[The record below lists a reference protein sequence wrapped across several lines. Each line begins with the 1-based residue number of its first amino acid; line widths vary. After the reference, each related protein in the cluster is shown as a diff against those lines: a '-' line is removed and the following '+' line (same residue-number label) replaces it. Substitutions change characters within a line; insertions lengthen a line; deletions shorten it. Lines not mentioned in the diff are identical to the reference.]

1 MTKIIT
7 IDGPSGSGKGTVSRL
22 IASKLSFN
30 YLDSGALYRALSV
43 SSARHGVNLR
53 NIKGLVD
60 LVEHMDVRFEMDD
73 GNFQMFLDE
82 INVSDEMRT
91 EDAGVRAS
99 KIAFYP
105 EIRESLLKRQ
115 RKFAFGVGLVADGR
129 DMGTV
134 VFPEADLKIYLTA
147 SIEERAQRRYK
158 ELIDKGEDV
167 SLRALA
173 EQVRARDERDM
184 NREVSPLVAAED
196 AIELDSSLMNAKEVL
211 ETVLHIIDFKGL
223 VSF

>member
-73 GNFQMFLDE
+73 GNFQIFLDE
-82 INVSDEMRT
+82 INVTDEMRT
-91 EDAGVRAS
+91 EDTGARAS

-147 SIEERAQRRYK
+147 SIEERAQRRHK

-173 EQVRARDERDM
+173 KQVRDRDARDM
-184 NREVSPLVAAED
+184 NREVSPLIAADDAVTIDTSEMAVARVLNYV
-196 AIELDSSLMNAKEVL
+196 IELVHAKRL
-211 ETVLHIIDFKGL
+211 I
-223 VSF
+223 

>member
-173 EQVRARDERDM
+173 KQVRDRDARDM
-184 NREVSPLVAAED
+184 NREVSPLVAADD
-196 AIELDSSLMNAKEVL
+196 AVTIDTSEMTVARVLSSIFELVHAKRL
-211 ETVLHIIDFKGL
+211 I
-223 VSF
+223 

>member
-22 IASKLSFN
+22 IALKLAFN

-73 GNFQMFLDE
+73 GNFQIFLDE
-82 INVSDEMRT
+82 INVTDEMRT
-91 EDAGVRAS
+91 EDAGARAS

-147 SIEERAQRRYK
+147 SIEERAQRRHK

-173 EQVRARDERDM
+173 KQVRDRDARDM
-184 NREVSPLVAAED
+184 NREVSPLIAADDAVTIDTSEMAVARVLNYV
-196 AIELDSSLMNAKEVL
+196 IELVHAKRL
-211 ETVLHIIDFKGL
+211 I
-223 VSF
+223 

>member
-22 IASKLSFN
+22 IASKLAFN

-60 LVEHMDVRFEMDD
+60 LVEHMDVRFEMDY

-82 INVSDEMRT
+82 INVTDEMRT

-167 SLRALA
+167 SLPALA
-173 EQVRARDERDM
+173 RQVRDRDARDM
-184 NREVSPLVAAED
+184 NREVSPLIAADDAVTIDTSEMSVARVLNS
-196 AIELDSSLMNAKEVL
+196 IFELVRAKRL
-211 ETVLHIIDFKGL
+211 I
-223 VSF
+223 

>member
-1 MTKIIT
+1 MTKVIT
-7 IDGPSGSGKGTVSRL
+7 IDGPSGSGKGTISRL
-22 IASKLSFN
+22 IASKLAFN

-43 SSARHGVNLR
+43 SSARHGVNLS
-53 NIKGLVD
+53 NVKGLVD
-60 LVEHMDVRFEMDD
+60 LVEHMDVRFEMEGD
-73 GNFQMFLDE
+73 NFNIFLDE
-82 INVSDEMRT
+82 INVTDEMRT
-91 EDAGVRAS
+91 EDTGVKAS

-173 EQVRARDERDM
+173 KQVRDRDARDM
-184 NREVSPLVAAED
+184 NREVSPLVAADD
-196 AIELDSSLMNAKEVL
+196 AMIIDSSEMTVISVFNSIVKLAHAKRL
-211 ETVLHIIDFKGL
+211 I
-223 VSF
+223 

>member
-82 INVSDEMRT
+82 INVTDEMRT

-173 EQVRARDERDM
+173 KQVRDRDARDM
-184 NREVSPLVAAED
+184 NREVSPLIAADD
-196 AIELDSSLMNAKEVL
+196 AVTIDTSKMSVSRVLNSICELVHAKRL
-211 ETVLHIIDFKGL
+211 I
-223 VSF
+223 

>member
-22 IASKLSFN
+22 IASKLAFN

-43 SSARHGVNLR
+43 SSARHGVNLW

-73 GNFQMFLDE
+73 DNFKVFLDE

-173 EQVRARDERDM
+173 KQVRDRDARDM
-184 NREVSPLVAAED
+184 NREVSPLIAADDAVTIDTSEMSVARVLNS
-196 AIELDSSLMNAKEVL
+196 IFELVHAKRL
-211 ETVLHIIDFKGL
+211 I
-223 VSF
+223 

>member
-22 IASKLSFN
+22 IASKLAFN

-43 SSARHGVNLR
+43 SSARHGVNLW

-73 GNFQMFLDE
+73 DNFKVFLDE

-173 EQVRARDERDM
+173 KQVRDRDARDM
-184 NREVSPLVAAED
+184 NREVSPLIAADDAVTIDTSEMSVARVLNS
-196 AIELDSSLMNAKEVL
+196 IFELVRAKRL
-211 ETVLHIIDFKGL
+211 I
-223 VSF
+223 

>member
-1 MTKIIT
+1 MTKVIT
-7 IDGPSGSGKGTVSRL
+7 IDGPSGSGKGTISRL
-22 IASKLSFN
+22 IASKLAFN

-43 SSARHGVNLR
+43 SSARHGINLS
-53 NIKGLVD
+53 NVKGLVD
-60 LVEHMDVRFEMDD
+60 LVEHMDVRFEMEGD
-73 GNFQMFLDE
+73 NFNIFLDE
-82 INVSDEMRT
+82 INVTDEMRT
-91 EDAGVRAS
+91 EDTGVKAS

-173 EQVRARDERDM
+173 KQVRDRDARDM
-184 NREVSPLVAAED
+184 NREVSPLVAADD
-196 AIELDSSLMNAKEVL
+196 AMIIDSSEMTVISVFNSIVKLAHAKRL
-211 ETVLHIIDFKGL
+211 I
-223 VSF
+223 

>member
-91 EDAGVRAS
+91 EDAGARAS

-173 EQVRARDERDM
+173 KQVRDRDARDM
-184 NREVSPLVAAED
+184 NREVSPLIAADDAVTIDTSEMAVARVLNYV
-196 AIELDSSLMNAKEVL
+196 IELVHAKRL
-211 ETVLHIIDFKGL
+211 I
-223 VSF
+223 

>member
-173 EQVRARDERDM
+173 KQVRDRDARDM
-184 NREVSPLVAAED
+184 NREVSPLVAADD
-196 AIELDSSLMNAKEVL
+196 AVTIDTSEMTVAR
-211 ETVLHIIDFKGL
+211 VLHSIFEL
-223 VSF
+223 VHAKRLI

>member
-1 MTKIIT
+1 MTKVIT
-7 IDGPSGSGKGTVSRL
+7 IDGPSGSGKGTISRL
-22 IASKLSFN
+22 IASKLAFN

-43 SSARHGVNLR
+43 SSARHGINLS
-53 NIKGLVD
+53 NVKGLVD
-60 LVEHMDVRFEMDD
+60 LVEHMDVRFEMEGD
-73 GNFQMFLDE
+73 NFNIFLDE
-82 INVSDEMRT
+82 INVTDEMRT
-91 EDAGVRAS
+91 EDTGVKAS

-105 EIRESLLKRQ
+105 EVRESLLKRQ

-173 EQVRARDERDM
+173 KQVRDRDARDM
-184 NREVSPLVAAED
+184 NREVSPLVAADD
-196 AIELDSSLMNAKEVL
+196 AMIIDSSEMTVISVFNSIVKLAHAKRL
-211 ETVLHIIDFKGL
+211 I
-223 VSF
+223 

>member
-73 GNFQMFLDE
+73 DNFKVFLDE

-115 RKFAFGVGLVADGR
+115 RKFAFGLGLVADGR

-173 EQVRARDERDM
+173 KQVRDRDARDM
-184 NREVSPLVAAED
+184 NREVSPLIAADDAVTIDTSEMAVARVLNYV
-196 AIELDSSLMNAKEVL
+196 IELVHAKRL
-211 ETVLHIIDFKGL
+211 I
-223 VSF
+223 

>member
-73 GNFQMFLDE
+73 DNFKVFLDE

-115 RKFAFGVGLVADGR
+115 RKFAFGLGLVADGR

-147 SIEERAQRRYK
+147 SIEERAQRRHK

-173 EQVRARDERDM
+173 KQVRDRDARDM
-184 NREVSPLVAAED
+184 NREVSPLIAADD
-196 AIELDSSLMNAKEVL
+196 AVTIDTSKMSVSRVLNSICELVHAKRL
-211 ETVLHIIDFKGL
+211 I
-223 VSF
+223 

>member
-173 EQVRARDERDM
+173 NQVRDRDARDM
-184 NREVSPLVAAED
+184 NREVSPLIAADDAVTIDTSEMTVAHVLNS
-196 AIELDSSLMNAKEVL
+196 IFELVHAKRL
-211 ETVLHIIDFKGL
+211 I
-223 VSF
+223 

>member
-73 GNFQMFLDE
+73 GNFQIFLDE
-82 INVSDEMRT
+82 INVTDEMRT
-91 EDAGVRAS
+91 EDAGARAS

-173 EQVRARDERDM
+173 KQVRDRDARDM
-184 NREVSPLVAAED
+184 NREVSPLIAADDAVTIDTSEMAVARVLNYV
-196 AIELDSSLMNAKEVL
+196 IELVHAKRL
-211 ETVLHIIDFKGL
+211 I
-223 VSF
+223 

>member
-115 RKFAFGVGLVADGR
+115 RKFAFGLGLVADGR

-173 EQVRARDERDM
+173 KQVRDRDARDM
-184 NREVSPLVAAED
+184 NREVSPLIAADDAVTIDTSKMSVARV
-196 AIELDSSLMNAKEVL
+196 INSICELVHAKRL
-211 ETVLHIIDFKGL
+211 I
-223 VSF
+223 

>member
-1 MTKIIT
+1 MTKVIT
-7 IDGPSGSGKGTVSRL
+7 IDGPSGSGKGTISRL
-22 IASKLSFN
+22 IASKLAFN

-43 SSARHGVNLR
+43 SSARHGVNLS
-53 NIKGLVD
+53 NVKGLVD
-60 LVEHMDVRFEMDD
+60 LVEHMDVRFEME
-73 GNFQMFLDE
+73 GNNFNIFLDE
-82 INVSDEMRT
+82 INVTDEMRT
-91 EDAGVRAS
+91 EDMGVKAS

-173 EQVRARDERDM
+173 KQVRDRDARDM
-184 NREVSPLVAAED
+184 NREVSPLVAADD
-196 AIELDSSLMNAKEVL
+196 AMIIDSSEM
-211 ETVLHIIDFKGL
+211 TVLSVFNSIVKL
-223 VSF
+223 VHAKRLI